1 MPPVPN
7 WIFTIKSASLLSLI
21 LASNINAKSLST
33 ISSYEDTYVL
43 GSYTS
48 SLNKDDYIAGGFE
61 GAEDLQNL
69 EAKFKFSFSFPL
81 LQFGPSSSLV
91 AAYSQTSL
99 WQVANNKISSPF
111 RETNYKPQL
120 FLMFRPDLF
129 VINNIEIGYKHES
142 NGQTASLSRSWD
154 RAYIALE
161 LLDGPFEY
169 GVHAWSIFGKTGEN
183 PDIGEFYAPW
193 NAWMKF
199 HTGMGVFDFRGFYN
213 FDTDRSGLEAGYTFF
228 MNDFVGLY
236 TQVYHG
242 YGETLIEY
250 DHSHSRIGIGLKLV
264 NWQ

>member
-1 MPPVPN
+1 MQKPLFAIVGISISIAFSCP
-7 WIFTIKSASLLSLI
+7 LM
-21 LASNINAKSLST
+21 AKSLSS
-33 ISSYEDTYVL
+33 ISSYEDTYII
-43 GSYTS
+43 GSYTNDI
-48 SLNKDDYIAGGFE
+48 NKADYIAGGFE
-61 GAEDLQNL
+61 GAGELQSL

-81 LQFGPSSSLV
+81 LQFTSNSSLV

-111 RETNYKPQL
+111 RETNYKPQI
-120 FLMFRPDLF
+120 FVMYRPDLF
-129 VINNIEIGYKHES
+129 IINNIELGYKHQS

-154 RAYIALE
+154 RAYLALE

-169 GVHAWSIFGKTGEN
+169 GIHAWSVFGRTGEN
-183 PDIGEFYAPW
+183 PDIAEYYAPW
-193 NAWMKF
+193 NAWMKIHSTF
-199 HTGMGVFDFRGFYN
+199 GVFDLSGFYN
-213 FDTDRSGLEAGYTFF
+213 FDTDRSGVEAGYTFY

-250 DHSHSRIGIGLKLV
+250 NHSHTRVGIGLKLV